1 VAYHEDRRNKGRA
14 LSIEDRKQD
23 MDILTELGCTFIRLS
38 HYQHDQFLYRY
49 CDEHGIIVWTEIP
62 VVNNIDTTSVLYA
75 ENAKQQLTELIRQNY
90 NHPSVCFWG
99 VFNEIDYKP
108 GPNPAPLIHEL
119 NALAHQLDPTRL
131 TTAAAMFDDRPQH
144 WMPDVISWN
153 KYFGW
158 YVGKIDDF
166 GPWLDAMHRKHPD
179 SKIGVSE
186 YGVGANTQDHSM
198 NPRQPNPGGPYH
210 PEEYQN
216 LYHETHW
223 REIVRHPFLYA
234 TAVWVAFDF
243 SSDGRNEGKNPG
255 VNDKGLVTQDRKI
268 KKDAYYFYKANW
280 SNDPVLYISSRR
292 FTQRTDANCEVKV
305 YSNCESVELL
315 INGKKYPTIA
325 SGDHIFRCA
334 DVMLQP
340 GANTI
345 LATGRMNGRTLTDS
359 CTWDLSTVNK

>member
-1 VAYHEDRRNKGRA
+1 
-14 LSIEDRKQD
+14 
-23 MDILTELGCTFIRLS
+23 
-38 HYQHDQFLYRY
+38 
-49 CDEHGIIVWTEIP
+49 
-62 VVNNIDTTSVLYA
+62 
-75 ENAKQQLTELIRQNY
+75 
-90 NHPSVCFWG
+90 
-99 VFNEIDYKP
+99 
-108 GPNPAPLIHEL
+108 L

-315 INGKKYPTIA
+315 VNGKNYSAVA

-345 LATGRMNGRTLTDS
+345 LATGRMNGQTLTDS
-359 CTWDLSTVNK
+359 CTWDLSTAK